1 MNDYKTYMNEI
12 KLLPNINVI
21 YVLLDP
27 TTNNIRYVGKAINLY
42 IRIRK
47 HFNQS
52 RLIKPNHKNN
62 WIKSLL
68 VNNQRPS
75 VLVIEQCLTED
86 SMNQAEI
93 KWIKYYKE
101 LGCDLTN
108 GTDGGDGGKM
118 SLESI
123 AKMKKTKTGK
133 PLSKE
138 HKEAIS
144 KANAGRI
151 VSDETRVKIG
161 DKHKNKIVSD
171 ETKLK
176 LSESHKGQVSWN
188 KGKSPSPETKEKM
201 RLARL
206 KYLASIQQE

>member
-1 MNDYKTYMNEI
+1 MSDYKTYMETI

-21 YVLLDP
+21 YVLCDP
-27 TTNNIRYVGKAINLY
+27 ITNNIRYVGKAVNLY

-68 VNNQRPS
+68 SNNQKPT
-75 VLVIEQCLTED
+75 VLIIEECLDED
-86 SMNQAEI
+86 SLNRAEI

-108 GTDGGDGGKM
+108 GTEGGDGGRM
-118 SLESI
+118 SPESI
-123 AKMKKTKTGK
+123 AKMSNSKKGK
-133 PLSKE
+133 LLSEK
-138 HKEAIS
+138 HKAAIS
-144 KANAGRI
+144 KGNTGRI
-151 VSDETRVKIG
+151 VSDETRGKIG
-161 DKHKNKIVSD
+161 GKHKNKIVSD

-176 LSESHKGQVSWN
+176 QSESHKGQISWN

-206 KYLASIQQE
+206 KYLSSI